1 MAIPGTV
8 REHVFGVAMS
18 WAMSWQ
24 TRRAGFSGLFYA
36 SAAMMTASLL
46 LGGGTRGGFLSDA
59 ILELLAIPAFLLAV
73 ASLADLRW
81 GSADAPRRA
90 RWALLFCLA
99 IALLPLIQL
108 VPLPPRIW
116 TRLPGRE
123 VSTAV
128 FDTIGGARPWL
139 PISVAPD
146 ATAVGALSLLPP
158 FAIFLGTLQLGY
170 RERRWISL
178 LAIVIGVVSV
188 FLGLTQ
194 LAQGPTSSLRFFA
207 ITNID
212 GAVGFFANR
221 NHFAALLYSLLL
233 FAAAW
238 TTDVIVKARF
248 WNDLRRL
255 EPRVV
260 VPLTASV
267 LVCVVLLVGEMAAR
281 SRAGLGLTLIAL
293 AGGVALAVVAR
304 RTSSAV
310 TPRKLALA
318 ATVLVVIVVV
328 QVGLYRTL
336 GRFVADS
343 LEDARIAFAHN
354 TLEAALAFMP
364 LGSGVGT
371 FVPVYAMFERPGDA
385 LPFVYANHA
394 HDDYLEIWL
403 ETGVMG
409 IALLGLFVIRV
420 GLIGVR
426 LWRQPPAGAGEL
438 DWSLIRAATVVIALV
453 MAHSFVDYPLRTGA
467 MMAIFAF
474 CCALLVEPLR
484 PPQREPRGSENQPS
498 ALEGES
504 RVAQRGRQRDAVAA
518 TKVPAAAKASTVP
531 VNRPRPPALPSG
543 QPTAAPDA
551 PPARGG
557 GRWGEDIEW
566 PDAWRQSNGSTDN
579 KES

>member
-1 MAIPGTV
+1 MVIPGTV
-8 REHVFGVAMS
+8 REHVFGAAMS
-18 WAMSWQ
+18 WR
-24 TRRAGFSGLFYA
+24 TRRAGFSGLFYT

-59 ILELLAIPAFLLAV
+59 ILELLAIPAFLLAI
-73 ASLADLRW
+73 ASLADLPW
-81 GSADAPRRA
+81 SSADARRRA

-116 TRLPGRE
+116 MRLPGRE
-123 VSTAV
+123 AVMAV

-139 PISVAPD
+139 PISVAPN
-146 ATAVGALSLLPP
+146 ATAVSALSLLPP

-170 RERRWISL
+170 RERRWITLS
-178 LAIVIGVVSV
+178 AIAIGVVSV
-188 FLGLTQ
+188 FLGLSQ
-194 LAQGPTSSLRFFA
+194 LAQGPTSSLRFFT
-207 ITNID
+207 ITNTD
-212 GAVGFFANR
+212 EAVGFFANR

-238 TTDVIVKARF
+238 TTDVIVKAGS
-248 WNDLRRL
+248 WNELRRL

-267 LVCVVLLVGEMAAR
+267 MVCVVLLVGEVMAR
-281 SRAGLGLTLIAL
+281 SRAGFGLTLIAL
-293 AGGVALAVVAR
+293 AGGVALAVVGR

-318 ATVLVVIVVV
+318 ATALIVFVVV
-328 QVGLYRTL
+328 QFGLYRIL
-336 GRFVADS
+336 GRLAVDP
-343 LEDARIAFAHN
+343 LEDARISFAHN
-354 TLEAALAFMP
+354 TLKAALAFMP

-371 FVPVYAMFERPGDA
+371 FVPVYAMFEPPGDA

-394 HDDYLEIWL
+394 HNDYLELWL

-409 IALLGLFVIRV
+409 IALLGVFIVWM
-420 GLIGVR
+420 GLTGVR

-438 DWSLIRAATVVIALV
+438 DWSLIRAATVVIALI

-474 CCALLVEPLR
+474 SCALLVEPLR
-484 PPQREPRGSENQPS
+484 PPQREPR
-498 ALEGES
+498 ALESEP
-504 RVAQRGRQRDAVAA
+504 RAAQRGRHPDAVAA
-518 TKVPAAAKASTVP
+518 AKEPALAKASPVP
-531 VNRPRPPALPSG
+531 ANRPRPPASPSA
-543 QPTAAPDA
+543 QPTAAPAA

-566 PDAWRQSNGSTDN
+566 PDAWRQSNAPKNNHED
-579 KES
+579 

>member
-1 MAIPGTV
+1 MVIPGTV
-8 REHVFGVAMS
+8 REHVFSAAMSRAMSRAMS
-18 WAMSWQ
+18 WW
-24 TRRAGFSGLFYA
+24 TRRAGLSGLFYA
-36 SAAMMTASLL
+36 SAAMMMASLL

-59 ILELLAIPAFLLAV
+59 ILELLAIPAFLLAI
-73 ASLADLRW
+73 ASLADLPW
-81 GSADAPRRA
+81 ASADLRRRA

-116 TRLPGRE
+116 TRLPGHE
-123 VSTAV
+123 AVTAV
-128 FDTIGGARPWL
+128 FDAIGGARPWL
-139 PISVAPD
+139 PISVAPN

-158 FAIFLGTLQLGY
+158 LAIFLGTVQLGY

-178 LAIVIGVVSV
+178 LAMAIGVVSV

-207 ITNID
+207 VTNTD
-212 GAVGFFANR
+212 EAVGFFANR

-238 TTDVIVKARF
+238 TTDVIVKAGS
-248 WNDLRRL
+248 WNDLRRI
-255 EPRVV
+255 ETRVV

-267 LVCVVLLVGEMAAR
+267 MVCVVLLVGEVAAR

-293 AGGVALAVVAR
+293 AGGVALAVVGR

-318 ATVLVVIVVV
+318 ATALVVIVVV
-328 QVGLYRTL
+328 QFGLYRTL
-336 GRFVADS
+336 AHLVADP
-343 LEDARIAFAHN
+343 LEDARITFAHK
-354 TLEAALAFMP
+354 TLKAVLAFMP

-385 LPFVYANHA
+385 LPYVYANHA
-394 HDDYLEIWL
+394 HNDYLEIWL

-409 IALLGLFVIRV
+409 IALLGLFVVRV
-420 GLIGVR
+420 GLIGAR
-426 LWRQPPAGAGEL
+426 LWRRPPAGAGEL
-438 DWSLIRAATVVIALV
+438 DWSLIRAATIVIVLI
-453 MAHSFVDYPLRTGA
+453 MAHSFVDYPLRTGT

-484 PPQREPRGSENQPS
+484 PPPREPR
-498 ALEGES
+498 ALES
-504 RVAQRGRQRDAVAA
+504 APRAAQRGRHPVAAAA
-518 TKVPAAAKASTVP
+518 TKEPAMAKASAVP
-531 VNRPRPPALPSG
+531 GNRPRPTALPSA
-543 QPTAAPDA
+543 QPTAAPPA
-551 PPARGG
+551 PPARG

-566 PDAWRQSNGSTDN
+566 PDAWRQSNERTDD

>member
-1 MAIPGTV
+1 MVIPGTV
-8 REHVFGVAMS
+8 REHVFGA
-18 WAMSWQ
+18 AMSWQ
-24 TRRAGFSGLFYA
+24 TRRAGLGGLFCA

-59 ILELLAIPAFLLAV
+59 VLELLAIPAFLLAI
-73 ASLADLRW
+73 ASLADLPW
-81 GSADAPRRA
+81 SSADLRRRA
-90 RWALLFCLA
+90 RWALLLCLA
-99 IALLPLIQL
+99 FALPPLVQL
-108 VPLPPRIW
+108 VPLPSWIW

-123 VSTAV
+123 AVTAV

-139 PISVAPD
+139 PISVAPN
-146 ATAVGALSLLPP
+146 ATAVSALSLLPP

-207 ITNID
+207 FTNTD
-212 GAVGFFANR
+212 EAVGFFANR

-238 TTDVIVKARF
+238 TTDVIVKAGS

-267 LVCVVLLVGEMAAR
+267 MVCVVLLVGEMVAR
-281 SRAGLGLTLIAL
+281 SRAGFGLTLIAL
-293 AGGVALAVVAR
+293 AGGVALAVVGR
-304 RTSSAV
+304 RTSAAV

-318 ATVLVVIVVV
+318 ATALVVIVVV
-328 QVGLYRTL
+328 QFGLYRTV
-336 GRFVADS
+336 GRLAADP

-354 TLEAALAFMP
+354 TLKATLAFMP

-371 FVPVYAMFERPGDA
+371 FVPVYSMFEQPGDA
-385 LPFVYANHA
+385 LPYVYANHA
-394 HDDYLEIWL
+394 HNDYLEIWL

-409 IALLGLFVIRV
+409 IALLGLFVVRV
-420 GLIGVR
+420 GLTGVR

-438 DWSLIRAATVVIALV
+438 DWSLIRAATLVIALI
-453 MAHSFVDYPLRTGA
+453 MAHSFVDYPVRTGA

-484 PPQREPRGSENQPS
+484 PLQREPR
-498 ALEGES
+498 ALES
-504 RVAQRGRQRDAVAA
+504 VPRAAQRGRHPDPVAA
-518 TKVPAAAKASTVP
+518 TKAPAVAKASAASAVP
-531 VNRPRPPALPSG
+531 ANGPRQPALPSA
-543 QPTAAPDA
+543 QSTAAPA
-551 PPARGG
+551 TPPARGG

-566 PDAWRQSNGSTDN
+566 PDAWRKSNGRKNNHED
-579 KES
+579 